1 MGVMNAFVQSFFEVC
16 CTVLKTFKRELETLA
31 IVIQIAIPIVIA
43 TQMDGIG
50 KMVVCSAIL
59 NLIVWYV
66 KLVARK
72 LNKRT
77 TDGIPIMQEK
87 LIVEEDGIT
96 GIKAG
101 MTQDAILYL
110 QEIQEYFEKK
120 GILKND

>member
-1 MGVMNAFVQSFFEVC
+1 MGVINAFVQSFFEVC
-16 CTVLKTFKRELETLA
+16 CTALKTFKRELETLA

-43 TQMDGIG
+43 TKCGDAGEMLAY
-50 KMVVCSAIL
+50 SALL
-59 NLIVWYV
+59 NLIAWYI

-77 TDGIPIMQEK
+77 TEGVPIMQKK
-87 LIVEEDGIT
+87 LIVEEDGIA

-101 MTQDAILYL
+101 FTQDAILYL

-120 GILKND
+120 GML